1 MAKQVVRPVT
11 LEEFEI
17 KAQEFISL
25 TFNLCEQELH
35 RDIRHHTLPPTPRSK
50 VLPFAALSV
59 QNSIKTFLATIQIK
73 PE

>member
-1 MAKQVVRPVT
+1 MEKRIVRPVT
-11 LEEFEI
+11 LEDFEI

-25 TFNLCEQELH
+25 SEQKLH
-35 RDIRHHTLPPTPRSK
+35 LERRHHTLPPTPRSK

-59 QNSIKTFLATIQIK
+59 QNSIKTFLAIIKIK